1 MLKFDEIL
9 SPEEVQ
15 LSNRLYQKIATEIR
29 QQGSIPTSRY
39 IELALYDGQDG
50 YYNNLLHKFGHNGD
64 FITSPNISNLFA
76 LCMSVQIKELW
87 QHTKHNILEIGSG
100 NGQLMLDLLH
110 QLKDLIEHYYIVE
123 ISANLV
129 NLQKQQI
136 KKQYPHMLNKIVWLD
151 CLPTDFEGVILAN
164 EVLDAQPCE
173 VIMWENNKIYQ
184 QMVALSKYND
194 FIYTADNIGSQEL
207 LDLASSIE
215 IKSDKYISEINLNNR
230 GFVKSLSQTLKQG
243 TILLIDYGYSTNE
256 YYSLERNQGTLRGFF
271 RHHLLDNILCYPGLI
286 DITSNVDFSAIAVTA
301 INNQLDFIGY
311 TTQAN
316 FLLNCG
322 LVEIM
327 HQNHGILT
335 NADYLKLSN
344 QVNYLTAPDSM
355 GEIFK
360 VIGFS
365 KNMNFINWLGFS
377 NFDRSHSL

>member
-76 LCMSVQIKELW
+76 L
-87 QHTKHNILEIGSG
+87 
-100 NGQLMLDLLH
+100 
-110 QLKDLIEHYYIVE
+110 
-123 ISANLV
+123 
-129 NLQKQQI
+129 
-136 KKQYPHMLNKIVWLD
+136 WLD